1 MGRILEVRG
10 LSKRFGALWAVR
22 DLSFAVERGTLTALI
37 GPNGSGKSTTFNL
50 VCGFLRPD
58 RGEILFE
65 GHSLGGL
72 PPERIA
78 RLGIARTFQ
87 TPQVFGHLTVLENVL
102 LAIYQRRRPGLLASL
117 LRTPGF
123 FAAERQA
130 QREAL
135 SYLERFFLAEEARK
149 PARDLP
155 LGKLRCLE
163 LARALALRPKLLL
176 LDEVASGLSPR
187 EKEDLAEALQGLP
200 AQGVTLFWVEHD
212 LHLLMGLA
220 ERVIVLHQGTK
231 IAEGAPLSI
240 QQHPEVIRVYLGEEE
255 C

>member
-1 MGRILEVRG
+1 MGRILEVRN

-22 DLSFAVERGTLTALI
+22 DLSFSVERGSLTALI

-50 VCGFLRPD
+50 ICGFLSPD
-58 RGEILFE
+58 QGEVLFE
-65 GHSLGGL
+65 GHPLSAL
-72 PPERIA
+72 PPENIA

-87 TPQVFGHLTVLENVL
+87 TPQIFGHLSVLENVL
-102 LAIYQRRRPGLLASL
+102 LAIYQRRRPGLWASL
-117 LRTPGF
+117 ARTPGF
-123 FAAERQA
+123 F
-130 QREAL
+130 REEKRAREEAFG
-135 SYLERFFLAEEARK
+135 YLEKCSLAEEARK
-149 PARDLP
+149 SARDLP
-155 LGKLRCLE
+155 LGKLRYLE

-187 EKEDLAEALQGLP
+187 EKEDLAATLKGLP
-200 AQGVTLFWVEHD
+200 AEGITLFWVEHD

-231 IAEGAPLSI
+231 IAEGDPHAI
-240 QQHPEVIRVYLGEEE
+240 QRHPEVIRVYLGEEL